1 MLNRRSVTIT
11 FKPVF
16 NFATLNKH
24 LQRFGA
30 KMVKL
35 CNTGAELLEEILDA
49 GDKHVVINLFADCC
63 PPCRIMP
70 PEVEKLAVE
79 EKDVVFLRVNINVNT
94 EAAELFA
101 AALTTETEIPTFI
114 FIKDGAL
121 KGEAKL
127 DKLQETI
134 NKHK

>member
-1 MLNRRSVTIT
+1 MLNRRSVMIT

-16 NFATLNKH
+16 NFATLSN

-35 CNTGAELLEEILDA
+35 CNTGAELKEEILDA
-49 GDKHVVINLFADCC
+49 GDKLVVINFFADCC

-79 EKDVVFLRVNINVNT
+79 EKDVVFLRVNI
-94 EAAELFA
+94 
-101 AALTTETEIPTFI
+101 AALSTNCLPTFI

-121 KGEAKL
+121 KDEAKL
-127 DKLQETI
+127 DQLKETI